1 MIGAIGRSQFFSQ
14 TQIGLVVACRVA
26 VHYRGEAP
34 MFTDIVGQV
43 IDGGVGSYIGA
54 QSVLQGAAGAAIAV
68 PRKRL
73 TVLLA
78 SRIS

>member
-1 MIGAIGRSQFFSQ
+1 
-14 TQIGLVVACRVA
+14 
-26 VHYRGEAP
+26 